1 MLISNF
7 NKKIIIIFLLY
18 LTILSEN
25 AYAEEYLDKVSDK
38 IKFPPFNVLD
48 NKEKPLILKFNQD
61 LKKKGFV
68 INFWAT
74 WCVPCKEELPDL
86 SLLKSKIKKYNID
99 VFTISIDKKDI
110 QDQLKFLSNNGAS
123 NLDHFFDKEMKI
135 FKALKLRGI
144 PTTIIVDQN
153 SFIISKHEG
162 ILKWGEDEI
171 INKIKSLFY

>member
-7 NKKIIIIFLLY
+7 NKKILLLLFLV
-18 LTILSEN
+18 SFSGN
-25 AYAEEYLDKVSDK
+25 VSAVEYLDEISDK
-38 IKFPPFNVLD
+38 IKFPTLKVLN
-48 NKEKPLILKFNQD
+48 NKEISVILKFNQD
-61 LKKKGFV
+61 LKKKGYV

-110 QDQLKFLSNNGAS
+110 KDQLRFLSNNGAS